1 VPLTARKPWALAPE
15 RLLAGYGN
23 SQFRHVC
30 QRMSRVPHVSWF
42 SRRGILTAP
51 ETNSEK
57 LGQKRGKRGDGNVA
71 RGQATGGTHPSFFRS
86 TGLPTSQ
93 KIGER
98 PVCPHIS
105 AEPLGTWVL
114 PMLRTP
120 RWGISRCRRSKRRF
134 SPWPIFRAIQR

>member
-51 ETNSEK
+51 ETNSETW
-57 LGQKRGKRGDGNVA
+57 GQKRGKRGDGNVA
-71 RGQATGGTHPSFFRS
+71 RGQATDGTHPSLFRS

-105 AEPLGTWVL
+105 LRLARKLGSVRDL
-114 PMLRTP
+114 ASVIQIQVNLSPALERT
-120 RWGISRCRRSKRRF
+120 R
-134 SPWPIFRAIQR
+134 